1 MLPLRLKPRGHETT
15 GRGTCQMCQSGLT
28 LCTSDRP
35 QMPKSRA
42 HAVPFR
48 QALALFAIFGHPIRV
63 VMFQRL
69 ARKPMTAGEL
79 AKTLP
84 VGRTAVVQ
92 HLKRMEAARLV
103 DALPSGKRRLYRI
116 RAEGLEPFAQWLE
129 NHRPA
134 PSTKRRDAS
143 TNAPIS

>member
-1 MLPLRLKPRGHETT
+1 
-15 GRGTCQMCQSGLT
+15 
-28 LCTSDRP
+28 
-35 QMPKSRA
+35 MPKSHA
-42 HAVPFR
+42 HAAHFR

-69 ARKPMTAGEL
+69 ARHPMTAGEL

-103 DALPSGKRRLYRI
+103 DTLPSGKRRLYRI
-116 RAEGLEPFAQWLE
+116 RPEGLEPLAQWLE
-129 NHRPA
+129 KHRLA
-134 PSTKRRDAS
+134 PSTKRRHAS
-143 TNAPIS
+143 TNTAIS